1 MYDNIKIS
9 EVSEKEKAPQTDMT
23 SFAETSIGLPMG
35 AINLEDADLLKIA
48 NLSRQNFVT
57 GQQQT
62 WNFVNTFV
70 KRG

>member
-1 MYDNIKIS
+1 
-9 EVSEKEKAPQTDMT
+9 MT

-62 WNFVNTFV
+62 
-70 KRG
+70 